1 MAGPWAAAAAFIWGM
16 ASIALSPCTLV
27 LLPMIMGFV
36 AGEGEISRKRTLALS
51 GAFSS
56 GVFVNLLVVSLP
68 FLLGGAILK
77 PLLGVLHWI
86 SFALLLAFG
95 LALLDLYELPALSSG
110 AVRASGHGVKGALLM
125 GLMSGLITGPCAL
138 AFVAPV
144 LTLALMNAAEGH
156 LAGAVLLVLSFA
168 LGYAFLL
175 CLAGMFS
182 NRLQGILQRSTKAGF
197 VLKQICGWL
206 VILAAAF
213 VLYQA

>member
-1 MAGPWAAAAAFIWGM
+1 MAGPWAALAAFIWGM

-51 GAFSS
+51 AAFSS

-77 PLLGVLHWI
+77 PMLGVLHWV
-86 SFALLLAFG
+86 SFGLLLAFG
-95 LALLDLYELPALSSG
+95 LALLDLYELPAFSTG
-110 AVRASGHGVKGALLM
+110 AVRASGQGIKGALIM
-125 GLMSGLITGPCAL
+125 GLMSGLISGPCAL

-144 LTLALMNAAEGH
+144 LTLALMHAAEGH
-156 LAGAVLLVLSFA
+156 LTRSAALVLCFA
-168 LGYAFLL
+168 LGYAALL

-182 NRLQGILQRSTKAGF
+182 NRLQGLLRRGSKAGF